1 MKNILL
7 ALAVLVSAGGCA
19 TSPPPIN
26 NARSVPMER
35 VFRADALP
43 LANSA
48 RAVFV
53 RDAGL
58 SGGGAYQH
66 LYIDGK
72 KAASL
77 NPGEKVEFMLTPG
90 KHVFGAAP
98 ADSSDTRSLAIT
110 DQDLK
115 ADKSYFY
122 RIQMDG
128 DSSRTTLQRFMPDY
142 Q

>member
-1 MKNILL
+1 MKNTLL
-7 ALAVLVSAGGCA
+7 ALSVLISAGGCA
-19 TSPPPIN
+19 TVTAPIN

-53 RDAGL
+53 RDAGS
-58 SGGGAYQH
+58 SGPGVYQH

-98 ADSSDTRSLAIT
+98 TDPFDMRSLNAI

-128 DSSRTTLQRFMPDY
+128 DSSRTARFIPDY

>member
-58 SGGGAYQH
+58 SGGAYQH

-98 ADSSDTRSLAIT
+98 TDSSDTRSLAVT
-110 DQDLK
+110 EQDLK

-128 DSSRTTLQRFMPDY
+128 DSSRATLQRFMPDY